1 MSHPVHAFPGQKELA
16 HSGESVMLRWD
27 QRLHMEERGLSIL
40 SAHPPCPFLF
50 LKPTTHQGWFKN
62 THALPLE
69 FWVSFSF
76 MFVSLRIVSP
86 VSVMSDRTLTINIG
100 FVLDL
105 FEKK

>member
-1 MSHPVHAFPGQKELA
+1 MVSLSCWDGTKDSTWRKGVYPFSLLILLA
-16 HSGESVMLRWD
+16 PFSFSSLPHT
-27 QRLHMEERGLSIL
+27 RGGSKI
-40 SAHPPCPFLF
+40 PM
-50 LKPTTHQGWFKN
+50 
-62 THALPLE
+62 PLE

-105 FEKK
+105 FEKKMRKKCVQCLPHTIQNL